1 MSLYVDQKYLN
12 LISNRLP
19 LFKKKK
25 DSTYNCRCIICG
37 DSKKKKSKARG
48 YFFSNKNKLFYKCFN
63 CDVSMAFSNFLK
75 NIDQNL
81 FNEYNLENY
90 SDKHFSNNKPSFKF
104 EQPKF
109 KTKTQKKLDS
119 ILTILKDLE
128 WDDQHEAVKFCKDR
142 NIPVDKFNQIYFI
155 DNISKISYFN
165 EDYKASIKT
174 NEPRIVFPFYDFDNN
189 ITALTCR
196 GIRGE
201 ALRYITVKIIDD
213 KPLIYG
219 LESIDI
225 NSTVYVVEGP
235 IDSLFL
241 QNSIAIAG
249 TSLKKIIQSDLKDIV
264 MIYDNQPRNKQICD
278 QIEKAIDN
286 QYKVCIWPQNI
297 VEKDINDMVNCNINV
312 QKIIRENVFCGLE
325 AKMKFMGWKRI

>member
-12 LISNRLP
+12 LISNKLP

-37 DSKKKKSKARG
+37 DSQKKKNKARG
-48 YFFSNKNKLFYKCFN
+48 YFFANKNKLFYKCFN
-63 CDVSMAFSNFLK
+63 CDASMAFSTFLK
-75 NIDQNL
+75 NLDQNL

-90 SDKHFSNNKPSFKF
+90 SDNVKSNTISSFKF

-109 KTKTQKKLDS
+109 KTKDKKYLEKILVNLTELDNN
-119 ILTILKDLE
+119 
-128 WDDQHEAVKFCKDR
+128 HEAVKFANNR
-142 NIPVDKFNQIYFI
+142 NIPLNKFNQIYYI
-155 DNISKISYFN
+155 EKISDISYFN
-165 EDYKASIKT
+165 EDYKHSIKT
-174 NEPRIVFPFYDFDNN
+174 KEPRIVFPFYDNENN
-189 ITALTCR
+189 LTALTCR

-201 ALRYITVKIIDD
+201 ALRYITVKIIDN

-219 LESIDI
+219 LESIDTK
-225 NSTVYVVEGP
+225 STVYVVEGP

-241 QNSIAIAG
+241 TNSIAIAG
-249 TSLKKIIQSDLKDIV
+249 TSLKKLIDLNFDMV
-264 MIYDNQPRNKQICD
+264 MIYDNQPRNEQVCK

-297 VEKDINDMVNCNINV
+297 VGKDINDMVNYNINV
-312 QKIIRENVFCGLE
+312 QKIIRENTYNGLE
-325 AKMKFMGWKRI
+325 AKMKFMGWKKI

>member
-25 DSTYNCRCIICG
+25 DNTYNCRCIICG

-48 YFFSNKNKLFYKCFN
+48 YFFANKSKLFYKCFN
-63 CDVSMAFSNFLK
+63 CDAAMAFSTFLK
-75 NIDQNL
+75 DIDQNL
-81 FNEYNLENY
+81 YNEYNLENY
-90 SDKHFSNNKPSFKF
+90 SDKHFSNNKPTFKF

-109 KTKTQKKLDS
+109 KTKSEKKIDEVLIRLSSLDS
-119 ILTILKDLE
+119 N
-128 WDDQHEAVKFCKDR
+128 HEAIKFVKSR
-142 NIPVDKFNQIYFI
+142 NIPDNKYNQIYYI
-155 DNISKISYFN
+155 DNISKISHFN
-165 EDYKASIKT
+165 EDYAASIKT
-174 NEPRIVFPFYDFDNN
+174 KEPRIVFPFYDFDKQL
-189 ITALTCR
+189 TGLTCR

-219 LESIDI
+219 LESIDKH
-225 NSTVYVVEGP
+225 STVYVVEGP

-249 TSLKKIIQSDLKDIV
+249 TSLKKITKSDFKDIV
-264 MIYDNQPRNKQICD
+264 IIYDNQPRNKQVCD

-297 VEKDINDMVNCNINV
+297 VEKDINDMVNYNINV
-312 QKIIRENVFCGLE
+312 QKIVRENIFCGLE